1 MTNRG
6 LRRVDV
12 VDRSYAHAMR
22 VAITGVTGLIGSAL
36 KPHLESLGH
45 EVIRVVRSSPSGTD
59 IAWSPAEG
67 RIDPHALDGID
78 AVVHL
83 AGAGIGDKRWTDDY
97 KRELLES
104 RTKSTTLISEA
115 IASADNGPEVFLSGS
130 AIGIYGAR
138 GDEELTE
145 DSAAGDGF
153 LADICVQWEAST
165 KPAEDAG
172 ARVVHL
178 RTGIV
183 LSAKGGALKKQLP
196 LFKFGL
202 GGKMGSGDQWQS
214 WISIDDEVAAI
225 THLLNADTSGA
236 VNLTAPKPVTNAEFT
251 DTLGDVLRRPTIL
264 PIPKFGP
271 KLVLGGELAQNLL
284 FSGQRVLPA
293 VLDADDTFTFQHPD
307 LATALRALLGT

>member
-1 MTNRG
+1 
-6 LRRVDV
+6 
-12 VDRSYAHAMR
+12 MR

-45 EVIRVVRSSPSGTD
+45 EVIRVVRSTPSGTD

-115 IASADNGPEVFLSGS
+115 IASADDGPEVFLSGS

-145 DSAAGDGF
+145 TSAAGDGF

-165 KPAEDAG
+165 KAAEDAG

-183 LSAKGGALKKQLP
+183 LSAEGGALKKQLP

-225 THLLNADTSGA
+225 THLLDTDTTGA

-251 DTLGDVLRRPTIL
+251 DTLGDVLRRPTFV

-271 KLVLGGELAQNLL
+271 KLLLGGELAQNLL

-293 VLDADDTFTFQHPD
+293 VLDADETFTFQHPD
-307 LATALRALLGT
+307 LATALRALLGK